1 MLECLCRARFLEGR
15 QQHDFDTV
23 CLADDTSFK
32 SDISKEDSR
41 QTATASQESSKR
53 THSPDTGEVVTP
65 GATKVQG
72 SGFRLVG
79 KGLRASE
86 VWCQEGSAL
95 STQNPPPC
103 KLECVRFA
111 PPFSRNPRAPCHGS
125 GSSST
130 SSLGVWHHRASGRVQ
145 VFQARGSEAAR
156 SGLEG
161 FRVGGCWYLRP
172 PPTLPSLLF
181 AGPSR
186 EVLIVSVFLTAI
198 FDQRRFGVQSC
209 SELGGGWQVGRPAFE
224 SGGYRR
230 DPVTQCSRGAAG
242 VNP

>member
-1 MLECLCRARFLEGR
+1 MCRARFLEGR

-79 KGLRASE
+79 KGLRGSE

-172 PPTLPSLLF
+172 PPPSP
-181 AGPSR
+181 PSSLR
-186 EVLIVSVFLTAI
+186 DPLA
-198 FDQRRFGVQSC
+198 RFSSLASSSRPSSIRGG
-209 SELGGGWQVGRPAFE
+209 LGFRVAPNWAEGGRWEGRPL
-224 SGGYRR
+224 
-230 DPVTQCSRGAAG
+230 SRGATG
-242 VNP
+242 VTP